1 VNRRDAVKAIGVLL
15 GTAVT
20 PAVARAVG
28 AGYRAPAPG
37 VPLRVLTRH
46 QRELLATLTELI
58 IPATDTP
65 GARAARVDA
74 FIDGLL
80 ADIFTAEER
89 DRFVAGL
96 ADVDTRARAA
106 HGVTF
111 LETTPEQQVALLT
124 AMQADAHPQSE
135 QRRPRSRS
143 RSRSQP
149 RPFFTWLKELT
160 LVGYYTSEIGASQE
174 LRYVHVAGRYD
185 GDVPYRQIGRAYS

>member
-20 PAVARAVG
+20 PSVARAVG
-28 AGYRAPAPG
+28 AGYRASAPG
-37 VPLRVLTRH
+37 APLLFLTPY
-46 QRELLATLTELI
+46 QGELVATLTEHI

-80 ADIFTAEER
+80 ADVFTADER
-89 DRFVAGL
+89 NRFAAGL
-96 ADVDTRARAA
+96 AEVEARARAA
-106 HGVTF
+106 HGATF
-111 LETTPEQQVALLT
+111 LTATPAQQVALLT
-124 AMQADAHPQSE
+124 TMQGEARAAGGSPS
-135 QRRPRSRS
+135 PSL
-143 RSRSQP
+143 P
-149 RPFFTWLKELT
+149 RPFFPWLKELT

>member
-1 VNRRDAVKAIGVLL
+1 VNRLDAVKAIGFLL
-15 GTAVT
+15 GAAVT
-20 PAVARAVG
+20 PSVARAVG

-37 VPLRVLTRH
+37 VPLRVLTP
-46 QRELLATLTELI
+46 QQGELLATLTELI

-80 ADIFTAEER
+80 ADVFTAEER
-89 DRFVAGL
+89 DHFVAGL
-96 ADVDTRARAA
+96 ADVDARARAA

-111 LETTPEQQVALLT
+111 VESTPEQQVALLT
-124 AMQADAHPQSE
+124 TMQGETPPAPTG
-135 QRRPRSRS
+135 RRRS

-149 RPFFTWLKELT
+149 RPFFRWLKELT
-160 LVGYYTSEIGASQE
+160 LVGYYTSEIGATRE